1 MFGISKRVVAVI
13 FGLLVVAFAIG
24 AILLFTPQG
33 QQQAKGKV
41 ELTVNGKPIYETEL
55 VRFRSSDQVLSA
67 TADQEGVL
75 KVLAEQNFY
84 NNLVLYQAVTQD
96 ASRIR
101 VSSNEL
107 RKELERIKQQ
117 LGITSDKQWQ
127 ETLQRIG
134 YTETQVRNELRDQ
147 IRINKRIEQ
156 VQGDIKPTEEQL
168 KLFYELNKTTY
179 RNDERV
185 IARQI
190 VVDDKATAQ
199 KLYEEAKAGA
209 DFAELAKKNSKVGA
223 DQSGALGAETGK
235 SEPKPVTKVIFPTAV
250 GEAVFKLKQGGIT
263 QPVESA
269 GRYYIVKV
277 EQYLPAGESSFEE
290 VKDRVTEDV
299 KNLLKEGALERYIEE
314 VRAKAKVEPAKGS
327 SIKLSDPVVAKV
339 GDSEIKLSQVLQP
352 AFANPQFPNFVAQ
365 GLGDLAVQFFL
376 PQTLDQL
383 ITREVVLAE
392 AKKMGQPFFG
402 TKDSIVQQAESY
414 QARGVTATDEEARK
428 YYNENKILFTEP
440 ATATVTVVNF
450 TKDQEAK
457 AKAFRAAALKGGK
470 LEDLAKAQGGNV
482 QDYGVVTSGTLPPV
496 SNKLVFETKATF
508 PKSSLGEVSE
518 VVKLEDGSFQVLL
531 IKARTPERVKPF
543 AEVAQEARDNVIRT
557 KKVEAGSKWVES
569 LKKTAK
575 VENKLQE
582 VLKQLT
588 PPPAKKEEKPAD
600 PKQPGGQTAP
610 KPEEK
615 PATPAKP

>member
-1 MFGISKRVVAVI
+1 MFGISKRVIAII

-33 QQQAKGKV
+33 QQQARGKV
-41 ELTVNGKPIYETEL
+41 ELTVNGKPIYEVDL
-55 VRFRSSDQVLSA
+55 VRFRANDQLLSA

-84 NNLVLYQAVTQD
+84 NNLVLFQAVTQD

-117 LGITSDKQWQ
+117 LGLTTKEQWDQ
-127 ETLQRIG
+127 TLQRIG

-156 VQGDIKPTEEQL
+156 IQGQAKPSEEQL
-168 KLFYELNKTTY
+168 KLYYELNKANY
-179 RNDERV
+179 RNEERV
-185 IARQI
+185 LARQI

-209 DFAELAKKNSKVGA
+209 DFAELARKNSKVGA
-223 DQSGALGAETGK
+223 DQAGALGAESGK

-263 QPVESA
+263 QPIESA

-290 VKDRVTEDV
+290 VKDRVSEDV
-299 KNLLKEGALERYIEE
+299 KSLLKEGALEAYLEE
-314 VRAKAKVEPAKGS
+314 VRAKVKVEVAKDS
-327 SIKLSDPVVAKV
+327 SIKLQDPVVAKV

-352 AFANPQFPNFVAQ
+352 AFANPQFPSFVAQ
-365 GLGDLAVQFFL
+365 GLGELAIQFFL

-402 TKDSIVQQAESY
+402 TKDAIVEQAESY
-414 QARGVTATDEEARK
+414 HARNISATDEEARK

-440 ATATVTVVNF
+440 ATATVTAVNF

-470 LEDLAKAQGGNV
+470 LEELAKAQGGNV

-508 PKSSLGEVSE
+508 PKSNLGEVSE
-518 VVKLEDGSFQVLL
+518 VIKLEDGSFQVLL
-531 IKARTPERVKPF
+531 IKARTPERLKPF
-543 AEVAQEARDNVIRT
+543 EEVAQEARDNVIRT
-557 KKVEAGSKWVES
+557 KRVEVSSKWVEG
-569 LKKTAK
+569 LKKMAK
-575 VENKLQE
+575 IENRLQE

-588 PPPAKKEEKPAD
+588 PPPTKKEEKPTD
-600 PKQPGGQTAP
+600 SKQSN
-610 KPEEK
+610 PEEK
-615 PATPAKP
+615 PATPTPKP